1 MDEATSF
8 ESRLGKASRIYRT
21 FRQDQS
27 NEIYYSFLSDH
38 ATESWFTR
46 LIAMLVPEQVGGRPS
61 TQGNQYQ
68 HIQVGEGATAQLG
81 IIFHISQFLADT
93 DIESYHKLTPGREDQ
108 LSLLHFAA
116 NVAINSYECPMDEPS
131 DS

>member
-27 NEIYYSFLSDH
+27 NGIYYSFLSDH
-38 ATESWFTR
+38 ATESWLTQS
-46 LIAMLVPEQVGGRPS
+46 IAMLVPEQVGGRPS

-81 IIFHISQFLADT
+81 IIFHISQFLTDT
-93 DIESYHKLTPGREDQ
+93 DIESYHKLTYNRPRRPAQ
-108 LSLLHFAA
+108 PPPLYS
-116 NVAINSYECPMDEPS
+116 
-131 DS
+131 